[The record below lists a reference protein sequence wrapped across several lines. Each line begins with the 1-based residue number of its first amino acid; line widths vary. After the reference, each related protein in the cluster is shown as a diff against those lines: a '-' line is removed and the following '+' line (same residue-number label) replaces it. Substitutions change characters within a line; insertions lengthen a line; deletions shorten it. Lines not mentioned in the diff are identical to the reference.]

1 MVLLKSSLVFKVRR
15 NPPELVAPASP
26 TPHELKMLSE
36 IDDQKGLRY
45 HIPLVQFYRFHPS
58 MAGKDPVQVL
68 KQALAKTLVFYY
80 PLAGRLREGP
90 SGKLMVDCTGE
101 GVMFIEADAD
111 VTLEQFGI
119 DLQPPFPCFD
129 ELLYSVPGS
138 DGIINCPLVL
148 IQVPSQILCLKIDAT

>member
-1 MVLLKSSLVFKVRR
+1 MVLQKSSLVFTVRR
-15 NPPELVAPASP
+15 KPTELVAPASP
-26 TPHELKMLSE
+26 TPHELKLLSD
-36 IDDQKGLRY
+36 IDDQEGLRC
-45 HIPLVQFYRFHPS
+45 HIPLVQFFRFHPS
-58 MAGKDPVQVL
+58 MVGKDPIQIVR
-68 KQALAKTLVFYY
+68 QALAKTLVFYY
-80 PLAGRLREGP
+80 PFAGSLREGP
-90 SGKLMVDCTGE
+90 RGKLMVDCTGE